1 MMRGCCFY
9 IENNSSGV
17 AVLMM
22 LVGESSRRIG
32 MPFNAIFLSVFPQ
45 STGQD
50 RQPGKVSLFCPTVL
64 KASEE

>member
-9 IENNSSGV
+9 IENYSSGV

-22 LVGESSRRIG
+22 LVGESCRKIA
-32 MPFNAIFLSVFPQ
+32 MPFNAKFLSVFPQ

-50 RQPGKVSLFCPTVL
+50 RQPGKVSLFFPNVL